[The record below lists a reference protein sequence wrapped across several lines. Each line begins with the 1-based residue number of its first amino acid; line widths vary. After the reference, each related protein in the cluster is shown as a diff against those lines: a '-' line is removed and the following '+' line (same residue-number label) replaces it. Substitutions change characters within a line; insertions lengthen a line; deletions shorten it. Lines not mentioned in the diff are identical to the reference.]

1 VIPDYFE
8 AITAYRVFNVF
19 ENGLLAGS
27 AFVEP
32 WPPYQPFVARC
43 GAVSGEGAGEHVRDG
58 RFVSAPVYGCNCG
71 IHAVKTPRAALARV
85 RLERRAR
92 ALGLQHLELPVGC
105 AWGAVKIWGR
115 VIEHESGYRAEFAYP
130 SHLHCDDAKLAPR
143 VAALYGVPCD
153 YTPLGHREP
162 AVSRDEATSAQMNQ
176 YNDRPLFSY
185 QPPQDLGN
193 LAIGALLAFLSLALQ
208 LNGGIASHQPAAP
221 ANGVLADNTQRTTVE
236 GTQFVAPL
244 FWRIETRGP
253 ATILE
258 SPEGNSHIALVDV
271 HAADAD
277 RAVAAAWAAY
287 RPDVKWPLK
296 VTNDFPDK
304 DGWTDIRE
312 YTYQTSPDENRDLV
326 ANARRNGDM
335 WTVILSDVDQG
346 VAEKRLAQVALI
358 YSCLFPKGYEHE
370 SFCREA
376 GAQARR

>member
-1 VIPDYFE
+1 MIPDYFE

-32 WPPYQPFVARC
+32 WPPYEPFVARC
-43 GAVSGEGAGEHVRDG
+43 GAVSYEGAGEHVRDG
-58 RFVSAPVYGCNCG
+58 RFVSAPVYGCDCG
-71 IHAVKTPRAALARV
+71 IHVVRTPAAALERV
-85 RLERRAR
+85 RMERRAH
-92 ALGLQHLELPVGC
+92 ALRLQHLKGPAGR

-130 SHLHCDDAKLAPR
+130 SNLQCDDAKLARR

-153 YTPLGHREP
+153 YTPLDDREP
-162 AVSRDEATSAQMNQ
+162 APSHDKSSSAKMDD
-176 YNDRPLFSY
+176 YNNRPLFNY
-185 QPPQDLGN
+185 QPPQDLGTC
-193 LAIGALLAFLSLALQ
+193 AIGVLLLFLSMTLQ
-208 LNGGIASHQPAAP
+208 LTGVTSHQPAAP
-221 ANGVLADNTQRTTVE
+221 ASEVLGADTQRTTVE
-236 GTQFVAPL
+236 GARFVAPDL
-244 FWRIETRGP
+244 WRIERRGP

-258 SPEGNSHIALVDV
+258 SPEGNSHIALVYV

-296 VTNDFPDK
+296 VTNSLPDK

-312 YTYQTSPDENRDLV
+312 YTYQTSANEKRDV
-326 ANARRNGDM
+326 EANARRKGDI
-335 WTVILSDVDQG
+335 WTVVLSDMDQG

-358 YSCLFPKGYEHE
+358 YSRLFPKHYE
-370 SFCREA
+370 RE
-376 GAQARR
+376 

>member
-43 GAVSGEGAGEHVRDG
+43 GMVSCEGAGAHVRDG
-58 RFVSAPVYGCNCG
+58 QFVSAPVYACECG
-71 IHAVKTPRAALARV
+71 IYAVKTSRAALQRIWM
-85 RLERRAR
+85 ERQAH
-92 ALGLQHLELPVGC
+92 ALRLQHFGGLVGR

-162 AVSRDEATSAQMNQ
+162 ADPRAEIISARMSQ

-185 QPPQDLGN
+185 QPPQHLGN
-193 LAIGALLAFLSLALQ
+193 MAIGALLTLLSLAFNFGL
-208 LNGGIASHQPAAP
+208 ASHPPAAP
-221 ANGVLADNTQRTTVE
+221 ANGVLADYTPRTTVE

-296 VTNDFPDK
+296 DTDDFLAK
-304 DGWTDIRE
+304 DGWTTSASTPIRHRP
-312 YTYQTSPDENRDLV
+312 TRTAMSKPTF
-326 ANARRNGDM
+326 AATATCG
-335 WTVILSDVDQG
+335 
-346 VAEKRLAQVALI
+346 
-358 YSCLFPKGYEHE
+358 P
-370 SFCREA
+370 
-376 GAQARR
+376 

>member
-43 GAVSGEGAGEHVRDG
+43 GTVSRKGAGEHVRDG
-58 RFVSAPVYGCNCG
+58 RFAPAPVYGCDCG
-71 IHAVKTPRAALARV
+71 IYAVKTPRAALARV
-85 RLERRAR
+85 RLERRAG
-92 ALGLQHLELPVGC
+92 ALRLQHPNAPVGC

-162 AVSRDEATSAQMNQ
+162 ADPRAEIISARMSQ

-185 QPPQDLGN
+185 QPPQHLGN
-193 LAIGALLAFLSLALQ
+193 MAIGALLGLLSLAFNFGL
-208 LNGGIASHQPAAP
+208 ASHPPAAP
-221 ANGVLADNTQRTTVE
+221 ANGVLADYTPRTTVE

-296 VTNDFPDK
+296 DTDDFLAK

-312 YTYQTSPDENRDLV
+312 YTYQTSPDENRDV
-326 ANARRNGDM
+326 KANVRRNGDM
-335 WTVILSDVDQG
+335 WTVILSDVDHR
-346 VAEKRLAQVALI
+346 VAETRLAQVALL
-358 YSCLFPKGYEHE
+358 YSCVFPKGFERE